1 MNLKELVEDCLEFLL
16 RTVAGVFILSILI
29 VLIFLAIFWPQAQT
43 EPMPWLGITGKNVDS
58 KVVQQHRLPF
68 SRGVLVERVFGNSP
82 ADFSNLVAGDF
93 IVKFNNRVVFG
104 EAQLRDLIF
113 DLDPGEKAWMTV
125 YRDGSYYNVMLRL
138 AERPSDRSIPAN
150 AVALVTAGGAQ
161 ANTAPPITAGAT
173 LPHTYRGVCS
183 NCHVIVSDKQAN
195 QPDTQLVRGQSWQQ
209 PYTGQFYSG
218 MYGPGFGGVTANF
231 APPLNPGN
239 FARPR
244 NPAGPAI
251 GLPGGRNLPGGMR
264 MTPLEEFIWA
274 GIAVETFNPA
284 NAAALGLPPNVT
296 GVKVDDVMRGSRG
309 DRGGIMPGDLI
320 REING
325 TQIYDVD
332 SFSNLVTAQ
341 GLTGGV
347 LLINRSSRSMYV
359 TVPER

>member
-1 MNLKELVEDCLEFLL
+1 MNLKELIEDCLEFLL

-68 SRGVLVERVFGNSP
+68 SKGVLVERVFGNSP
-82 ADFSNLVAGDF
+82 ADYSNLVAGDF
-93 IVKFNNRVVFG
+93 IVKFNNRIVFD

-125 YRDGSYYNVMLRL
+125 YRDGAYYNVMLKL
-138 AERPSDRSIPAN
+138 AERPADRSIPAN
-150 AVALVTAGGAQ
+150 AVALVTAGGA
-161 ANTAPPITAGAT
+161 AATTAPPIIANAT

-183 NCHVIVSDKQAN
+183 NCHVIVSERQAN
-195 QPDTQLVRGQSWQQ
+195 QPDTQLVRGTGWRQQ
-209 PYTGQFYSG
+209 YTGQLYPG
-218 MYGPGFGGVTANF
+218 IYGPGFSGAAANF
-231 APPLNPGN
+231 APP
-239 FARPR
+239 R
-244 NPAGPAI
+244 NPASPAI
-251 GLPGGRNLPGGMR
+251 GLPGGRNLPGGTR
-264 MTPLEEFIWA
+264 MIPLEEFVWA
-274 GIAVETFNPA
+274 GISVETFNPA
-284 NAAALGLPPNVT
+284 GATALGLPPNVT

-309 DRGGIMPGDLI
+309 DRGGVMPGDLI
-320 REING
+320 REVNG

-347 LLINRSSRSMYV
+347 LLVNRFAKSIYV